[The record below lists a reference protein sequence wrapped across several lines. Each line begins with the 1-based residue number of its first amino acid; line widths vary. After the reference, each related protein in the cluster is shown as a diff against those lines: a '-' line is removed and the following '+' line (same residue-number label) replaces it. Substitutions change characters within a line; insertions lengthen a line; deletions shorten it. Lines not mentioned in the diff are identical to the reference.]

1 MDRKYKNPLKQ
12 TRTID
17 NWKCPYCRNIIT
29 KRPKAMEKG
38 CFDIGDGEFEEECP
52 ICKKVSK
59 IFISPMYIAEPI
71 EDI

>member
-1 MDRKYKNPLKQ
+1 MNKNPLKQ

-17 NWKCPYCRNIIT
+17 NWKCPYCLNVIT
-29 KRPKAMEKG
+29 KIPKTMSQANFSIE
-38 CFDIGDGEFEEECP
+38 DGEFEEECT
-52 ICKKVSK
+52 ICGRVSK